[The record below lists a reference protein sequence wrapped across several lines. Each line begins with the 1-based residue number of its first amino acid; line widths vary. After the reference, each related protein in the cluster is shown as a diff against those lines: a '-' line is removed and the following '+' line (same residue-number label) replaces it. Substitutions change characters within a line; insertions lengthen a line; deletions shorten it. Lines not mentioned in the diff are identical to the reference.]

1 MKGAAYPIWSYVFLA
16 AEIIMCIG
24 LWIGHISRSFP
35 VQREKVYMDDLVE
48 ADPQTGDLKVAV
60 LLPTAGEKLN
70 VLLYALFGNLQL
82 RLWKTPRDRRE
93 TLRVIVLDEKRR
105 EQVMLL

>member
-1 MKGAAYPIWSYVFLA
+1 MKGAAYPIWSYIFLA

-48 ADPQTGDLKVAV
+48 ADPQTGILHYIILLCYYIIILAV
-60 LLPTAGEKLN
+60 LYDYIA
-70 VLLYALFGNLQL
+70 LYQACVE
-82 RLWKTPRDRRE
+82 RE
-93 TLRVIVLDEKRR
+93 SKII
-105 EQVMLL
+105 